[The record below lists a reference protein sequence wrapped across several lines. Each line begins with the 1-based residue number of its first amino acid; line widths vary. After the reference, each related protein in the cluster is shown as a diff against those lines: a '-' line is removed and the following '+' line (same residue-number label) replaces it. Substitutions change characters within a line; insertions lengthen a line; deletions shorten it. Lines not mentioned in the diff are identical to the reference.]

1 MTSGS
6 GLKPE
11 SGDVAVDGR
20 REQMWI
26 RWIISTPIKAELI
39 VSGTCDHRR
48 EGTSI
53 PSVTGDSV
61 SRGVPK
67 LLPESLLSRRQ

>member
-1 MTSGS
+1 
-6 GLKPE
+6 
-11 SGDVAVDGR
+11 
-20 REQMWI
+20 MWI